1 MSQNNAR
8 NYFKIS
14 QAALQLAKSTPD
26 MKAQR
31 QISIEIS
38 ILFIYF
44 LLLEYTRF
52 PKQVLTT
59 LCTRQTD
66 RKYEG

>member
-44 LLLEYTRF
+44 QFSSILDF
-52 PKQVLTT
+52 QN
-59 LCTRQTD
+59 
-66 RKYEG
+66 KY